1 MSGTPTEGQ
10 DPQAEHSARE
20 AAAWLT
26 RLNSRTVGT
35 ADLESFFAWRRMPG
49 HAEIYDRLEAHWR
62 NSLNL
67 ASDPDIAVAVTE
79 ALETEPQPARKMP
92 PARAALAA
100 VVIVMLACA
109 TFLFMT
115 RDTVYETATGEQRL
129 VRLED
134 GSRVHLDTDTRLRVG
149 SGSDRTVILE
159 KGRALFDVTHDP
171 LNPFSVTAR
180 HTRVMALGT
189 SFEVEQSGDEVA
201 VALVEGKV
209 AVQMARSARSASEIA
224 LSPGQAVR
232 VTPGGP
238 GEVTAADTA
247 MISAWTK
254 GRLEFHD
261 TPLVN
266 AVAEVNRYTGTK
278 LVLRSRQF
286 AGQHVNGGFAVGD
299 VEAFIDAVTA
309 LYPLKAVTLKD
320 GSIEL
325 QDR

>member
-1 MSGTPTEGQ
+1 MSGTPTEDQGS
-10 DPQAEHSARE
+10 QAERIAGE

-35 ADLESFFAWRRMPG
+35 AELESFFAWRRIPG
-49 HAEIYDRLEAHWR
+49 HAEVYDRLEGHWR

-67 ASDPDIAVAVTE
+67 ASDRDIAAAVAQ
-79 ALETEPQPARKMP
+79 ALETESEPVRKMP

-100 VVIVMLACA
+100 VLIVMLACA

-159 KGRALFDVTHDP
+159 KGRALFDVAHDP
-171 LNPFSVTAR
+171 LKPFSVTALN
-180 HTRVMALGT
+180 TQVMALGT
-189 SFEVEQSGDEVA
+189 SFEVEQADNEVA

-209 AVQMARSARSASEIA
+209 AVQMARSAGSAAALE

-232 VTPGGP
+232 FTPSGP
-238 GEVTAADTA
+238 GQITTADTA

-254 GRLEFHD
+254 GRLEFRD

-266 AVAEVNRYTGTK
+266 AVAEVNRYTATK
-278 LVLRSRQF
+278 LALKSRQF
-286 AGQHVNGGFAVGD
+286 AGQRVNGGFAVGD

-309 LYPLKAVTLKD
+309 LYPLQAVTLKD